1 MKNGKIDMD
10 FLLKDFQQYWRENC
24 EIWKER
30 YKKGTYRY
38 PEAAPHLVMHA
49 FLRRVVNGG
58 GQVIRGMALGT
69 KIADLCVI
77 YDEQKYPIELK
88 ILQNER
94 SRSESFDQLLTYMDK
109 IGSDT
114 GWLVV
119 FDRNAK
125 KRWEEKIFMKE
136 ESVNGKR
143 IVVVGC

>member
-1 MKNGKIDMD
+1 
-10 FLLKDFQQYWRENC
+10 
-24 EIWKER
+24 
-30 YKKGTYRY
+30 
-38 PEAAPHLVMHA
+38 
-49 FLRRVVNGG
+49 VVNGG

-77 YDEQKYPIELK
+77 CDEQKYPIELK

-109 IGSDT
+109 IGSDS

-125 KRWEEKIFMKE
+125 KRWEEKIFIKE

-143 IVVVGC
+143 IVVIGC